1 MSGKGP
7 EMTRLG
13 FFGRKLAVAALTI
26 VGAVACLFL
35 LLEFVPG
42 NLADAVLG
50 TNATAEL
57 RASFAAKMGLDQPL
71 YIRMARFLGGAFT
84 GDFGDDIISGQPII
98 AMLTQVFPFTLA
110 LAFSSLFTGLILG
123 IPLGC
128 LAATR
133 PGSWADRALGVLSIA
148 FIAVPNFVISI
159 SLLLIFSLTLHL
171 LPVAGAGEPGDLGDQ
186 LLHLILP
193 TIALSL
199 GWIGYVARILRASL
213 LEVLAEP
220 HIRTMRAY
228 GVGEGRVIWR
238 YALRPALVP
247 LVAILGLGLGD
258 MISGAIFAE
267 IIFARPGIG
276 SLLSH
281 AVSARNYP
289 VVQAGSLFVVVFYI
303 AANAG
308 ADMLAAMVD
317 PRIAAA
323 RGGRG

>member
-1 MSGKGP
+1 MS
-7 EMTRLG
+7 RLG
-13 FFGRKLAVAALTI
+13 FFGRKLTLAALTI

-50 TNATAEL
+50 TNATPEL
-57 RASFAAKMGLDQPL
+57 RAALAEKMGLDQPF
-71 YIRMARFLGGAFT
+71 YVRMGRFLLGALR
-84 GDFGDDIISGQPII
+84 GDFGDDVISGQPIVG
-98 AMLTQVFPFTLA
+98 MLMQALPFTLA
-110 LAFSSLFTGLILG
+110 LAFASLATGLAFG
-123 IPLGC
+123 ISLGC

-133 PGSWADRALGVLSIA
+133 PGSAADRALGLISIA
-148 FIAVPNFVISI
+148 FIAVPNFVVSI
-159 SLLLIFSLTLHL
+159 ALLLIFSLSLHL
-171 LPVAGAGEPGDLGDQ
+171 LPVAGAGEPGNIGDQ

-193 TIALSL
+193 TVALSL

-228 GVGEGRVIWR
+228 GVKETRVIWR

-267 IIFARPGIG
+267 IIFARPGLG
-276 SLLSH
+276 SLISH

-289 VVQAGSLFVVVFYI
+289 VVQAGSLVVVVFYI
-303 AANAG
+303 TANAA
-308 ADMLAAMVD
+308 ADMVAAILD

-323 RGGRG
+323 SREGRA

>member
-1 MSGKGP
+1 MS
-7 EMTRLG
+7 RLG
-13 FFGRKLAVAALTI
+13 YFSRKLMLAALTI

-35 LLEFVPG
+35 LLEFVRG

-50 TNATAEL
+50 TNATPEL
-57 RASFAAKMGLDQPL
+57 RAAFAEKMGLDQPML
-71 YIRMARFLGGAFT
+71 VRMFRFLTGALR
-84 GDFGDDIISGQPII
+84 GDFGDDVISGQPIMG
-98 AMLTQVFPFTLA
+98 MLAQVIPFTLA
-110 LAFSSLFTGLILG
+110 LAFSSLSVGLLLG
-123 IPLGC
+123 IPLGS

-133 PGSWADRALGVLSIA
+133 PGSWADRALGLLSIA

-171 LPVAGAGEPGDLGDQ
+171 LPVAGAGAPGNLPDQ

-213 LEVLAEP
+213 LEVLADP

-228 GVGEGRVIWR
+228 GVPESRVIWR
-238 YALRPALVP
+238 YAMRPALVP

-289 VVQAGSLFVVVFYI
+289 VVQAGALLVVVFYV

-308 ADMLAAMVD
+308 ADMLAALVD

-323 RGGRG
+323 ARGHRA

>member
-1 MSGKGP
+1 MSKFGY
-7 EMTRLG
+7 
-13 FFGRKLAVAALTI
+13 FGRKLLIAALTI
-26 VGAVACLFL
+26 VGAVICTFL

-42 NLADAVLG
+42 DIADAVLG

-57 RASFAAKMGLDQPL
+57 RAAFSEKLGLDQPV
-71 YIRMARFLGGAFT
+71 YMRMFHFITGALK
-84 GDFGDDIISGQPII
+84 GDFGTDIISGQPI
-98 AMLTQVFPFTLA
+98 AMMLMQVLPFTLA
-110 LAFSSLFTGLILG
+110 LAFSALAMGLLFG

-133 PGSWADRALGVLSIA
+133 PGSLVDRVLGLVSIT
-148 FIAVPNFVISI
+148 FISIPNFVISI
-159 SLLLIFSLTLHL
+159 SLLLIFSLSLHL
-171 LPVAGAGEPGDLGDQ
+171 LPVAGAGKPGNIPDQ

-228 GVGEGRVIWR
+228 GVSEARVIWR
-238 YALRPALVP
+238 YAMRPALVP

-258 MISGAIFAE
+258 LVSGAIFAE

-276 SLLSH
+276 SLLEH
-281 AVSARNYP
+281 AVSVRNYP
-289 VVQAGSLFVVVFYI
+289 VVQAGSLIVVVFYI
-303 AANAG
+303 AANAC
-308 ADMLAAMVD
+308 ADSLAAMLD
-317 PRIAAA
+317 PRIATSS
-323 RGGRG
+323 RGAKG

>member
-1 MSGKGP
+1 
-7 EMTRLG
+7 MTRLAY
-13 FFGRKLAVAALTI
+13 FSRKLGLAALTI

-50 TNATAEL
+50 TNATPEL
-57 RASFAAKMGLDQPL
+57 RAAFAEKMGLDQPF
-71 YIRMARFLGGAFT
+71 YVRMVRFLLGALR
-84 GDFGDDIISGQPII
+84 GDFGNDIISGQPIMD
-98 AMLTQVFPFTLA
+98 MLLQVIPFTLA
-110 LAFSSLFTGLILG
+110 LAFSSLSMGLLLG

-128 LAATR
+128 LAAIR
-133 PGSWADRALGVLSIA
+133 PGSWADRFLGLLSIA

-171 LPVAGAGEPGDLGDQ
+171 LPVAGAGAPGNLPDQ
-186 LLHLILP
+186 LMHLILP

-199 GWIGYVARILRASL
+199 GWVGYVARILRASL

-228 GVGEGRVIWR
+228 GVGENRVLWR

-258 MISGAIFAE
+258 LISGAIFAE

-289 VVQAGSLFVVVFYI
+289 MVQAGALLVVVFYI
-303 AANAG
+303 VANAG
-308 ADMLAAMVD
+308 ADMLAALLD

-323 RGGRG
+323 ARGAKP